1 METSF
6 KLHGIEQLSFSLA
19 PEPSTGT
26 GERQVAY
33 EFNIQQEQK
42 TNVGKKL
49 VIVFTSVKVMKPGN
63 AFPLAALTTA
73 CGFDISLFDTTV
85 AKTPNGEYLIV
96 NETASA
102 IARVATGVTRGIL
115 YSQLRGSYLQ
125 DFILPLLP
133 GE

>member
-19 PEPSTGT
+19 PQPAAAT
-26 GERQVAY
+26 GERQVTY

-42 TNVGKKL
+42 TNVEKKL
-49 VIVFTSVKVMKPGN
+49 VIVFTTVKVMEPGN
-63 AFPLAALTTA
+63 ATPLAALTTA
-73 CGFDISLFDTTV
+73 CGFEISLFDTIFV
-85 AKTPNGEYLIV
+85 KASDEEYLII
-96 NETASA
+96 NETGSA
-102 IARVATGVTRGIL
+102 VSRLATGITRGIL

-125 DFILPLLP
+125 DFILPLLS

>member
-1 METSF
+1 LETSF

-19 PEPSTGT
+19 PQPSAAI
-26 GERQVAY
+26 GERQVNY

-42 TNVGKKL
+42 TNVEQKL
-49 VIVFTSVKVMKPGN
+49 VIVFTTVKVMKPGN
-63 AFPLAALTTA
+63 AAPLAALTTA

-85 AKTPNGEYLIV
+85 VKAPNEEYLIV
-96 NETASA
+96 NETGSA
-102 IARVATGVTRGIL
+102 ISRLATGVTRGIL